1 MAFEYGFYNS
11 IGGDRK
17 YNAIQFGQIF
27 DGIINDGVFLSIGEK
42 FATLATSGMEITV
55 GTGKAW
61 FNHTWNLNTT
71 KIPITLSASHPVLTR
86 YDAVVLEV
94 NDSPDVSGRVNV
106 IKVLEGTASSNAEKP
121 TLINSDYIHQYPL
134 SYIKINPGVTS
145 LTAADIEIVVGQDP
159 CPYVTGILRTT
170 DITELFNNW
179 ESQFTIWFDN
189 LKAQLT
195 DNVVTNLQNQIDQCL
210 KISDIATSE
219 DIENATAGKVIDASV
234 FSPYVHKIGD
244 IVYSATRNIEEDTN
258 GIWIA
263 CDQRTIDMGAYP
275 DLPRNALYWP
285 YPELV
290 FTDETMKDNENI
302 TPQDYVACGND
313 ANTPEWIYINRN
325 GASIA
330 YSLVEK
336 RVYPG
341 VGAYGLF
348 RVAADKVLGIYNN
361 GKYYN
366 NDLTAHSDAVPSAI
380 SSILGGGAIQRIGE
394 SSFFVM
400 SFATSGSYTTGFYK
414 TTDGFKTIQLIPP
427 TESTTSI
434 TSAMFDKNISDLR
447 TKKYTKSALYPIKKT
462 NDGEMVVFLSSA
474 TTSSR
479 NKPSTED
486 AIKNGIKSMLP
497 VVWKTSG
504 GISSITKSV
513 VGGDD
518 LVAAIADLWAYPS
531 LYFTNIVSID
541 CKFCAF
547 SVRTSG
553 TSGGGGVSNY
563 YICAI
568 NLETMEFTIT
578 PADYN
583 SWPATGLNNVLYNK
597 YKHQIIVLSPYN
609 FDDAGSNSKPGNIVI
624 NTNDLSVQTNVR
636 GAEQLGDI
644 GTIPINYMDS
654 IAAVSSN
661 YSETYGGPLSAR
673 IDKRL
678 HDRGISVRSKTAVS
692 LIDQDI
698 DGFADFMAMDM
709 GGPFAAYIFP
719 RIKDSTN
726 SDAKFTLPFFSNN
739 IVGASNMTEYDG
751 DIYWPR
757 GASLYKIPKNKRQ
770 MPYIKNA
777 FMKVLNEP

>member
-42 FATLATSGMEITV
+42 FATLVTSGMEITV

-71 KIPITLSASHPVLTR
+71 RIPITLSASHPVLAR
-86 YDAVVLEV
+86 YDVVVLEV
-94 NDSPDVSGRVNV
+94 NDSPDVSGRVNT
-106 IKVLEGTASSNAEKP
+106 IKLIEGTPSSNPVKP
-121 TLINSDYIHQYPL
+121 TLINSEYIHQYPL

-145 LTAADIEIVVGQDP
+145 LTAADIEIMVGQDP

-170 DITELFNNW
+170 DISELFNNW

-195 DNVVTNLQNQIDQCL
+195 DDIVTNLQNQIDNCL
-210 KISDIATSE
+210 KKTDIATPE
-219 DIENATAGKVIDASV
+219 DIENATTGKVIDASV

-325 GASIA
+325 VASIA
-330 YSLVEK
+330 YSLAEK

-348 RVAADKVLGIYNN
+348 RVAADKVLAIYNDA
-361 GKYYN
+361 KYYN

-400 SFATSGSYTTGFYK
+400 SFATTGPYTTGFYK
-414 TTDGFKTIQLIPP
+414 TEDGFQTLQLIPP
-427 TESTTSI
+427 SEPTTGI
-434 TSAMFDKNISDLR
+434 TSAMFDKGAPNLKG
-447 TKKYTKSALYPIKKT
+447 KKYTKSPLYPIKKT
-462 NDGEMVVFLSSA
+462 DDGEMVVFLSSGK
-474 TTSSR
+474 TSQDT
-479 NKPSTED
+479 KPSTED
-486 AIKNGIKSMLP
+486 AIKEKIKSMLP

-518 LVAAIADLWAYPS
+518 LVAAIADLWAYTS
-531 LYFTNIVSID
+531 LDFRNIVSID

-547 SVRTSG
+547 SVHTSG
-553 TSGGGGVSNY
+553 TSAGAGVSNY
-563 YICAI
+563 YVCAI
-568 NLETMEFTIT
+568 NLETMEFTIA
-578 PADYN
+578 PLADSQ
-583 SWPATGLNNVLYNK
+583 SWPAATDLNNVLYNR
-597 YKHQIIVLSPYN
+597 YKHQIIAISSYGPENVTV
-609 FDDAGSNSKPGNIVI
+609 GNTVI
-624 NTNDLSVQTNVR
+624 NTDDLSVQINVR
-636 GAEQLGDI
+636 GAEQNG
-644 GTIPINYMDS
+644 GPGSIPINYMDS
-654 IAAVSSN
+654 VTAVACN
-661 YSETYGGPLSAR
+661 YSTISAR

-678 HDRGISVRSKTAVS
+678 HDRGISVKSKTAAS
-692 LIDQDI
+692 LIGQGI

-709 GGPFAAYIFP
+709 GGPFAAYGFLSSPNRESQFI
-719 RIKDSTN
+719 
-726 SDAKFTLPFFSNN
+726 PFFKNN
-739 IVGASNMTEYDG
+739 ITGATNMTEYDG

-777 FMKVLNEP
+777 FMKVLN

>member
-42 FATLATSGMEITV
+42 FATLVTSGMEITV

-71 KIPITLSASHPVLTR
+71 RIPITLSTSHPVLTR
-86 YDAVVLEV
+86 CDVVVLEV
-94 NDSPDVSGRVNV
+94 NDSPDVSGRVNT
-106 IKVLEGTASSNAEKP
+106 IKLIEGTPSSNPVKP
-121 TLINSDYIHQYPL
+121 TLINSEYIHQYPL

-145 LTAADIEIVVGQDP
+145 LTAADIEIMVGQDP

-195 DNVVTNLQNQIDQCL
+195 DNVVTNLQNQIDNCL
-210 KISDIATSE
+210 KKTDIATPE
-219 DIENATAGKVIDASV
+219 DIENATTGKVIDASV

-290 FTDETMKDNENI
+290 FTDETMESNANI

-325 GASIA
+325 QRSIA
-330 YSLVEK
+330 YSLAEK

-341 VGAYGLF
+341 VEAYGLF
-348 RVAADKVLGIYNN
+348 RVAADKVLGIYNG

-400 SFATSGSYTTGFYK
+400 SFATTGPYTTGFYK
-414 TTDGFKTIQLIPP
+414 TEDGFQTLQLIPP
-427 TESTTSI
+427 TEPTTNI
-434 TSAMFDKNISDLR
+434 TSAMFDKGTPNLKS
-447 TKKYTKSALYPIKKT
+447 KNYTKSPLYPIKKT
-462 NDGEMVVFLSSA
+462 DDGEMVVFLSSGK
-474 TTSSR
+474 TSQSGG
-479 NKPSTED
+479 PSTE
-486 AIKNGIKSMLP
+486 AERKKLIKTMLP

-518 LVAAIADLWAYPS
+518 LVAAIADLWAQS
-531 LYFTNIVSID
+531 GLYFRYIVSID

-547 SVRTSG
+547 SVQSG
-553 TSGGGGVSNY
+553 SNY
-563 YICAI
+563 YICAV
-568 NLETMEFTIT
+568 NLETMNFTIT
-578 PADYN
+578 PAASN
-583 SWPATGLNNVLYNK
+583 SWPDIRLDNVLYNK
-597 YKHQIIVLSPYN
+597 YKHQIIAIDTPEDILNASSS
-609 FDDAGSNSKPGNIVI
+609 ATVI
-624 NTNDLSVQTNVR
+624 NTDDLSVQINVR
-636 GAEQLGDI
+636 GAEQRSSPGS
-644 GTIPINYMDS
+644 IPINYMDS
-654 IAAVSSN
+654 VTAVACDSS
-661 YSETYGGPLSAR
+661 TLSAR

-678 HDRGISVRSKTAVS
+678 HDRGISVKSKTAAS
-692 LIDQDI
+692 LIGQGI

-709 GGPFAAYIFP
+709 GGPFAAYVFLSSPNGESQFI
-719 RIKDSTN
+719 
-726 SDAKFTLPFFSNN
+726 PFFKNN
-739 IVGASNMTEYDG
+739 ITGATNMTEYDG

-777 FMKVLNEP
+777 FMKVLN

>member
-42 FATLATSGMEITV
+42 FATLVTSGMEITV

-71 KIPITLSASHPVLTR
+71 RIPITLSASHPVLAR
-86 YDAVVLEV
+86 YDVVVLEV
-94 NDSPDVSGRVNV
+94 NDSPDVSGRVNT
-106 IKVLEGTASSNAEKP
+106 IKLIEGTPSSNPVKP
-121 TLINSDYIHQYPL
+121 TLINSEYIHQYPL

-145 LTAADIEIVVGQDP
+145 LTAADIEIMVGQDP

-170 DITELFNNW
+170 DISELFNNW

-195 DNVVTNLQNQIDQCL
+195 DDIVTNLQNQIDNCL
-210 KISDIATSE
+210 KKTDIATPE
-219 DIENATAGKVIDASV
+219 DIENATTGKVIDASV

-325 GASIA
+325 VASIA

-348 RVAADKVLGIYNN
+348 RVAADKVLAIYNDA
-361 GKYYN
+361 KYYN

-380 SSILGGGAIQRIGE
+380 SSVLGSGAIQRIGE

-414 TTDGFKTIQLIPP
+414 TTDGFQTLQLIPP

-434 TSAMFDKNISDLR
+434 TSAMFDKGAPNLKS
-447 TKKYTKSALYPIKKT
+447 KKYTKSPLYPIKKT
-462 NDGEMVVFLSSA
+462 DDGEMVVFLSSA
-474 TTSSR
+474 TTSQTSR
-479 NKPSTED
+479 PSTE
-486 AIKNGIKSMLP
+486 AERKKMIKSMLP

-518 LVAAIADLWAYPS
+518 LVAAIADLWAQSALNFRY
-531 LYFTNIVSID
+531 IVSID

-547 SVRTSG
+547 SVQSG
-553 TSGGGGVSNY
+553 SNY
-563 YICAI
+563 YICAV
-568 NLETMEFTIT
+568 NLETMNFTIT
-578 PADYN
+578 PADSQ
-583 SWPATGLNNVLYNK
+583 SWPVATGLNNVLYNK
-597 YKHQIIVLSPYN
+597 YKHQIIAIATPKDIENASS
-609 FDDAGSNSKPGNIVI
+609 ATVI
-624 NTNDLSVQTNVR
+624 NTDDLSVQINVR
-636 GAEQLGDI
+636 GAEQNG
-644 GTIPINYMDS
+644 GPGSIPINYMDS
-654 IAAVSSN
+654 VTAVACDSS
-661 YSETYGGPLSAR
+661 TLSPR

-678 HDRGISVRSKTAVS
+678 HDRGISVKSKTAAS
-692 LIDQDI
+692 LIGQGI

-709 GGPFAAYIFP
+709 GGPFAAYGFLSSPNRESQFI
-719 RIKDSTN
+719 
-726 SDAKFTLPFFSNN
+726 PFFKNN
-739 IVGASNMTEYDG
+739 ITGATNMTEYDG

-777 FMKVLNEP
+777 FMKVLN